1 MPTVAPK
8 NSTPLP
14 PVKAAADAPTQI
26 NDVTTTGPAEN
37 TAVQN
42 TATGKKKKKKNPKPK
57 FKGSEESSS
66 KHKRK
71 KGLKKLNPF

>member
-14 PVKAAADAPTQI
+14 PVKAAADAPAQI
-26 NDVTTTGPAEN
+26 NDVTQTGPAEN

-42 TATGKKKKKKNPKPK
+42 TATGKKKKKNPKPK

-71 KGLKKLNPF
+71 KGLRKLNPF